1 MKEINKF
8 FYKITFLIFFV
19 FSAQAESKV
28 LSIGNSEAK
37 VTIKVFSSL
46 TCPHCANFHS
56 NIYEMLKKDY
66 IDRGLVK
73 FEHHAFPLDLAALNA
88 EIIVRCQDNNNKKF
102 ELLTEIY
109 KKQTTWAVGSDIK
122 KINELIKKIGV
133 NFNLSNEKMDTC
145 LENDTVQDEILEQR
159 IEAQK
164 EYKIESTPTIIIN
177 EKKYSGKIN
186 YKEFKKNI
194 DKKLSMNF
202 KQLEITGFKSFSE
215 KTTFFIE
222 KGLTGIVGPNGCG
235 KSNIV
240 ESLRWCMGENSAKSM
255 RGSGM
260 EDVIFS
266 GTSNRPSKN
275 ISEVSLLLD
284 NQNKEGP
291 AQYEEFDE
299 ISIKRKIEKDKGSK
313 YYINDKEVR
322 ARDVQTFFADLSTG
336 AHSPS
341 LISQGRIGQ
350 LVTAKPI
357 ERKSILE
364 EAAGI
369 SGIHARRQEAE
380 TRLNAAENNLKR
392 ADELKKQQQ
401 KQLDNLKKQAEEAT
415 RYKEISGEIKQIEA
429 GLYFL
434 KISEIEKDKKQILEK
449 LSELDDE
456 ISAIS
461 IDFNHNNTLLEEEN
475 KKLSPLRDKKMESA
489 AKLQKLNL
497 DMENLVEEE
506 SRVKS
511 LQDKLEKSIKTIESD
526 LERERSIS
534 LDADLN
540 EKRLSEEKDALL
552 KTENELLTVETNST
566 KELKES
572 KNLLDGL
579 QSQLDSMLDQIEK
592 DIDEDK
598 KLLKETFRELKQLV
612 KKITSSQEEYA
623 EKYGKDRSIQSD
635 SIKRKERIKN
645 IDVELKNWRNL
656 KSNSEKMNS
665 ELSNRKNKLFLELN
679 DNQKNPER
687 IATSKGQNLQNLENT
702 KKRNEEIEN
711 ELIAAEKKYNLINQ
725 NLKEIQIKLSDL
737 KENKARNEATV
748 EGIENRKKDL
758 LHSVKNELN
767 INDEASLLPQSDLNN
782 ISPNDL
788 PTLEEQSQKV
798 EKAKKKRESLGS
810 VNLRADEETKKYE
823 TEIKKMEDDRADLFS
838 AIVKLKSSID
848 ELNQKGR
855 ERLLEAFTKVNRK
868 FNEVYT
874 KLFNGGTAKIELVDS
889 DDPLEAGLE
898 MYVSP
903 PGKRLQSIS
912 LLSGGEQALTAMSL
926 VFAVFLVNPSPICVL
941 DEVDAPLDDANV
953 TRFCSLLDELTKIT
967 KTKFIIITHH
977 ALTMSRMHRLYGVTM
992 AEQGVSQL
1000 VSVDLQKAEEL
1011 VA

>member
-1 MKEINKF
+1 
-8 FYKITFLIFFV
+8 
-19 FSAQAESKV
+19 
-28 LSIGNSEAK
+28 
-37 VTIKVFSSL
+37 
-46 TCPHCANFHS
+46 
-56 NIYEMLKKDY
+56 
-66 IDRGLVK
+66 
-73 FEHHAFPLDLAALNA
+73 
-88 EIIVRCQDNNNKKF
+88 
-102 ELLTEIY
+102 
-109 KKQTTWAVGSDIK
+109 
-122 KINELIKKIGV
+122 
-133 NFNLSNEKMDTC
+133 
-145 LENDTVQDEILEQR
+145 
-159 IEAQK
+159 
-164 EYKIESTPTIIIN
+164 
-177 EKKYSGKIN
+177 
-186 YKEFKKNI
+186 
-194 DKKLSMNF
+194 MNF
-202 KQLEITGFKSFSE
+202 KKLEITGFKSFSE
-215 KTTFFIE
+215 KTNFLIE
-222 KGLTGIVGPNGCG
+222 NGLTGIVGPNGCG

-275 ISEVSLLLD
+275 ISEVALLLD
-284 NQNKEGP
+284 NKNKEGP
-291 AQYEEFDE
+291 AQYKGFDE

-341 LISQGRIGQ
+341 LISQGKIGQ
-350 LVTAKPI
+350 LVISKPI

-401 KQLDNLKKQAEEAT
+401 KQLDNLKRQAEEAT
-415 RYKEISGEIKQIEA
+415 RYKEISSEIKKIQA

-434 KISEIEKDKKQILEK
+434 KINEIEKDKKLIVEK

-456 ISAIS
+456 ISAVN

-475 KKLSPLRDKKMESA
+475 KKLAPLRDKKIESV

-497 DMENLVEEE
+497 DMDNLIDEE

-511 LQDKLEKSIKTIESD
+511 LQVKLEKSIKTIESD

-534 LDADLN
+534 LDAIIN
-540 EKRLSEEKDALL
+540 EKRVSKEKDGLL
-552 KTENELLTVETNST
+552 NTENELIEVEVSSS
-566 KELKES
+566 KELKIS
-572 KNLLDGL
+572 KTQLDSL
-579 QSQLDSMLDQIEK
+579 QSQLDTILDQIER
-592 DIDEDK
+592 DIDANK
-598 KLLKETFRELKQLV
+598 KLSKEDFKELKKLV
-612 KKITSSQEEYA
+612 RKITSSQEEYA
-623 EKYGKDRSIQSD
+623 EKYGKDKSIQSD

-645 IDVELKNWRNL
+645 IDVELENWINL
-656 KSNSEKMNS
+656 KSNSEKMNL
-665 ELSNRKNKLFLELN
+665 ELTNRKNKLLTELN

-711 ELIAAEKKYNLINQ
+711 ELLEAEKKYNTINQ
-725 NLKEIQIKLSDL
+725 NLKEIQLKLSDL
-737 KENKARNEATV
+737 KENKARNEATI

-758 LHSVKNELN
+758 LHLVKSELN
-767 INDEASLLPQSDLNN
+767 INDEASLLPQSNL
-782 ISPNDL
+782 NDL
-788 PTLEEQSQKV
+788 SPEKLPSLEEQSQKA
-798 EKAKKKRESLGS
+798 EKIKKQRDSLGS

-823 TEIKKMEDDRADLFS
+823 TEIKKMEDDRADLYS
-838 AIVKLKSSID
+838 AIVKLKVSIN

-874 KLFNGGTAKIELVDS
+874 KLFNGGTAKIELVHS

-953 TRFCSLLDELTKIT
+953 TRFCNLLDELTKIT

>member
-1 MKEINKF
+1 
-8 FYKITFLIFFV
+8 
-19 FSAQAESKV
+19 
-28 LSIGNSEAK
+28 
-37 VTIKVFSSL
+37 
-46 TCPHCANFHS
+46 
-56 NIYEMLKKDY
+56 
-66 IDRGLVK
+66 
-73 FEHHAFPLDLAALNA
+73 
-88 EIIVRCQDNNNKKF
+88 
-102 ELLTEIY
+102 
-109 KKQTTWAVGSDIK
+109 
-122 KINELIKKIGV
+122 
-133 NFNLSNEKMDTC
+133 
-145 LENDTVQDEILEQR
+145 
-159 IEAQK
+159 
-164 EYKIESTPTIIIN
+164 
-177 EKKYSGKIN
+177 
-186 YKEFKKNI
+186 
-194 DKKLSMNF
+194 MNF

-222 KGLTGIVGPNGCG
+222 NGLTGIVGPNGCG

-275 ISEVSLLLD
+275 ISEVALLLD
-284 NQNKEGP
+284 NQNKEGSN
-291 AQYEEFDE
+291 QYKEFDE
-299 ISIKRKIEKDKGSK
+299 ISVKRKIEKDKGSK

-322 ARDVQTFFADLSTG
+322 AKDVQTFFADLSTG

-350 LVTAKPI
+350 LVTSKPI

-369 SGIHARRQEAE
+369 SGIHVRRQEAE

-401 KQLDNLKKQAEEAT
+401 KQLENLKKQAEEAT
-415 RYKEISGEIKQIEA
+415 RYKEISKEIKKIEA
-429 GLYFL
+429 GLYYL
-434 KISEIEKDKKQILEK
+434 KISEIEKDKKLIEEK
-449 LSELDDE
+449 LSELDDD
-456 ISAIS
+456 ISAIN

-475 KKLSPLRDKKMESA
+475 KKLAPLRDKRMESA

-497 DMENLVEEE
+497 DMSNLEEEE

-511 LQDKLEKSIKTIESD
+511 LQEKLEKSIKTVESD
-526 LERERSIS
+526 LDRERSIS
-534 LDADLN
+534 LDANLN
-540 EKRLSEEKDALL
+540 EKRISKEKEELL
-552 KTENELLTVETNST
+552 KTENELLEVETSSS
-566 KELKES
+566 KELKTS
-572 KNLLDGL
+572 KAQLNSLQVRLDEI
-579 QSQLDSMLDQIEK
+579 LDQIEK

-598 KLLKETFRELKQLV
+598 KLSKNSFRELRDLV
-612 KKITSSQEEYA
+612 KKITNSQEDYA
-623 EKYGKDRSIQSD
+623 EKFGKNKSIQSD

-645 IDVELKNWRNL
+645 IDIELENWRNL
-656 KSNSEKMNS
+656 KSNSEKMTS
-665 ELSNRKNKLFLELN
+665 ELVDRKNKLLKELN

-702 KKRNEEIEN
+702 KKINEEIEN
-711 ELIAAEKKYNLINQ
+711 ELIAAEKKYNNINQ
-725 NLKEIQIKLSDL
+725 NLKEIQLKLSDL
-737 KENKARNEATV
+737 KENKARNEATI
-748 EGIENRKKDL
+748 EGIEKRKKDL
-758 LHSVKNELN
+758 LHSIKNELN
-767 INDEASLLPQSDLNN
+767 IDNENSILPQSDLNDV
-782 ISPNDL
+782 SPENL
-788 PTLEEQSQKV
+788 PSIEEQSQKID
-798 EKAKKKRESLGS
+798 KIKKQRESLGS

-823 TEIKKMEDDRADLFS
+823 TEIKKMEDDRADLYS
-838 AIVKLKSSID
+838 AIVKLKTSID

-874 KLFNGGTAKIELVDS
+874 KLFNGGTAKIELVNS

-903 PGKRLQSIS
+903 PGKRLQSIT
-912 LLSGGEQALTAMSL
+912 LLSGGEQALTALSL

-953 TRFCSLLDELTKIT
+953 TRFCNLLDELTKMT

-977 ALTMSRMHRLYGVTM
+977 ALTMSRMHRLFGVTM

>member
-1 MKEINKF
+1 
-8 FYKITFLIFFV
+8 
-19 FSAQAESKV
+19 
-28 LSIGNSEAK
+28 
-37 VTIKVFSSL
+37 
-46 TCPHCANFHS
+46 
-56 NIYEMLKKDY
+56 
-66 IDRGLVK
+66 
-73 FEHHAFPLDLAALNA
+73 
-88 EIIVRCQDNNNKKF
+88 
-102 ELLTEIY
+102 
-109 KKQTTWAVGSDIK
+109 
-122 KINELIKKIGV
+122 
-133 NFNLSNEKMDTC
+133 
-145 LENDTVQDEILEQR
+145 
-159 IEAQK
+159 
-164 EYKIESTPTIIIN
+164 
-177 EKKYSGKIN
+177 
-186 YKEFKKNI
+186 
-194 DKKLSMNF
+194 MNF
-202 KQLEITGFKSFSE
+202 KKLEITGFKSFSE
-215 KTTFFIE
+215 KTNFLIE
-222 KGLTGIVGPNGCG
+222 NGLTGIVGPNGCG

-275 ISEVSLLLD
+275 ISEVALLLD

-291 AQYEEFDE
+291 VQYKEFDE
-299 ISIKRKIEKDKGSK
+299 ISVRRKIEKNKGSK

-415 RYKEISGEIKQIEA
+415 RYKEISKEINKIEA
-429 GLYFL
+429 GLYYL
-434 KISEIEKDKKQILEK
+434 KIKEIEKDKKQILEK
-449 LSELDDE
+449 LSELDDD
-456 ISAIS
+456 ISAVN
-461 IDFNHNNTLLEEEN
+461 IDFNHNNILLEEEN
-475 KKLSPLRDKKMESA
+475 KKLAPLRDKKMESA

-497 DMENLVEEE
+497 DITNLVEEE

-511 LQDKLEKSIKTIESD
+511 LQEKLAKSIKTIESD

-534 LDADLN
+534 LDAELN
-540 EKRLSEEKDALL
+540 EKRISKEKEELL
-552 KTENELLTVETNST
+552 KTENELLEVETSSS
-566 KELKES
+566 KELRTS
-572 KNLLDGL
+572 KSFLDSL
-579 QSQLDSMLDQIEK
+579 QTQLDTILDQIEK

-598 KLLKETFRELKQLV
+598 KLSKDSFRELKQLV
-612 KKITSSQEEYA
+612 RKITSSQEDYA
-623 EKYGKDRSIQSD
+623 EKYGKDKSIQSD
-635 SIKRKERIKN
+635 SVKRKERIKN
-645 IDVELKNWRNL
+645 IDIELKNWRNL
-656 KSNSEKMNS
+656 KSNSEKMTS
-665 ELSNRKNKLFLELN
+665 ELNDRKNKLQLELN
-679 DNQKNPER
+679 ENQKNPER

-711 ELIAAEKKYNLINQ
+711 ELIEAEKKYNAINQ
-725 NLKEIQIKLSDL
+725 NLKEIQLNLSDL
-737 KENKARNEATV
+737 KESKARNEATID
-748 EGIENRKKDL
+748 GIENRKKDL
-758 LHSVKNELN
+758 LYSIKNEIN
-767 INDEASLLPQSDLNN
+767 IEDETFILPQSDLSDVPPDNF
-782 ISPNDL
+782 
-788 PTLEEQSQKV
+788 PTIEEQAQKV
-798 EKAKKKRESLGS
+798 EKIKKKRESLGS

-823 TEIKKMEDDRADLFS
+823 SEIKKMEDDRADLYS
-838 AIVKLKSSID
+838 AIVKLKTSID

-898 MYVSP
+898 INVSP
-903 PGKRLQSIS
+903 PGKRLQSIT
-912 LLSGGEQALTAMSL
+912 LLSGGEQALTALSL
-926 VFAVFLVNPSPICVL
+926 IFAVFLVNPSPVCVL

-953 TRFCSLLDELTKIT
+953 TRFCGLLDDLTKIT

>member
-1 MKEINKF
+1 MK
-8 FYKITFLIFFV
+8 
-19 FSAQAESKV
+19 
-28 LSIGNSEAK
+28 
-37 VTIKVFSSL
+37 
-46 TCPHCANFHS
+46 
-56 NIYEMLKKDY
+56 
-66 IDRGLVK
+66 
-73 FEHHAFPLDLAALNA
+73 
-88 EIIVRCQDNNNKKF
+88 
-102 ELLTEIY
+102 
-109 KKQTTWAVGSDIK
+109 
-122 KINELIKKIGV
+122 
-133 NFNLSNEKMDTC
+133 
-145 LENDTVQDEILEQR
+145 
-159 IEAQK
+159 
-164 EYKIESTPTIIIN
+164 
-177 EKKYSGKIN
+177 
-186 YKEFKKNI
+186 FKKLN
-194 DKKLSMNF
+194 
-202 KQLEITGFKSFSE
+202 ITGFKSFSE
-215 KTTFFIE
+215 KTTFLIE
-222 KGLTGIVGPNGCG
+222 DGLTGIVGPNGCG

-284 NQNKEGP
+284 NQTKEGP
-291 AQYEEFDE
+291 AQYREFDE
-299 ISIKRKIEKDKGSK
+299 LTIRRKIEKDKGSK
-313 YYINDKEVR
+313 YYINEKEVR

-341 LISQGRIGQ
+341 LISQGKIGQ
-350 LVTAKPI
+350 LVTSKPI

-401 KQLDNLKKQAEEAT
+401 KQLDSLKKQAEEAT
-415 RYKEISGEIKQIEA
+415 RYKEISREIKRIEA

-434 KISEIEKDKKQILEK
+434 KIREIEKDKKKVIEK
-449 LSELDDE
+449 LSELEDE
-456 ISAIS
+456 ISAIN
-461 IDFNHNNTLLEEEN
+461 IDYNHNNTLLEEEN
-475 KKLSPLRDKKMESA
+475 KKLAPLRDKKMESA
-489 AKLQKLNL
+489 ASLQKLNL
-497 DMENLVEEE
+497 DMAGLDEEE
-506 SRVKS
+506 ARVKS
-511 LQDKLEKSIKTIESD
+511 LQEKLEKSIRTVESD
-526 LERERSIS
+526 LEREKSIS

-540 EKRLSEEKDALL
+540 ERRISKEKEELL
-552 KTENELLTVETNST
+552 KTESELAKAETNSS

-572 KNLLDGL
+572 K
-579 QSQLDSMLDQIEK
+579 SQLDNLQLQLEDILDKIEK
-592 DIDEDK
+592 DIDANK
-598 KLLKETFRELKQLV
+598 KLTKKVFIELKQIV

-623 EKYGKDRSIQSD
+623 ERYGKDKSIQSD

-645 IDVELKNWRNL
+645 IDIELENWRNL
-656 KSNSEKMNS
+656 KSNSEKMIF
-665 ELSNRKNKLFLELN
+665 ELTDRKKKFQIEIN

-702 KKRNEEIEN
+702 KKRNEEIES
-711 ELIAAEKKYNLINQ
+711 ELIEAEKKYNAINQ
-725 NLKEIQIKLSDL
+725 NIKDIQSKLSEL

-758 LHSVKNELN
+758 LYSVKSELN
-767 INDEASLLPQSDLNN
+767 IENEDELLPKSDLSQV
-782 ISPNDL
+782 SPDDL
-788 PTLEEQSQKV
+788 PSLIEQSQKS
-798 EKAKKKRESLGS
+798 EKIKKQRDSLGS

-823 TEIKKMEDDRADLFS
+823 TEIKKMEDDRADLYS
-838 AIVKLKSSID
+838 AIVKLKTSID

-855 ERLLEAFTKVNRK
+855 ERLLDAFSKVNRK

-903 PGKRLQSIS
+903 PGKRLQSIT
-912 LLSGGEQALTAMSL
+912 LLSGGEQALTALSL
-926 VFAVFLVNPSPICVL
+926 IFAVFLVNPSPICVL

-953 TRFCSLLDELTKIT
+953 TRFCGLLDELTKIT
-967 KTKFIIITHH
+967 NTKFIIITHH